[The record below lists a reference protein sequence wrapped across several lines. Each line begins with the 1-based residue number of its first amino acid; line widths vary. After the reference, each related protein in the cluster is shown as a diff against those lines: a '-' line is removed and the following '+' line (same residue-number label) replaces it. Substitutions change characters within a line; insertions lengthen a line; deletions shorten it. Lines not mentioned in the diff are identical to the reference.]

1 MSKKRVRAPDWKE
14 MRRYRALELKREGW
28 TLEEIAEALDVST
41 RSVKKWMKAVREEG
55 ETGLQSRPHLGASPR
70 LQTEELALLPEL
82 LAAGA
87 GAYAFRGEVWTSVRL
102 RQGGYCWG
110 IPQTKG
116 LCVFSNRI

>member
-55 ETGLQSRPHLGASPR
+55 EIGLQARPVHRQKSESAENIGFPGW
-70 LQTEELALLPEL
+70 LP
-82 LAAGA
+82 
-87 GAYAFRGEVWTSVRL
+87 
-102 RQGGYCWG
+102 
-110 IPQTKG
+110 I
-116 LCVFSNRI
+116 